1 MEEAVVAVNAAE
13 AAWQRMISALNV
25 FGPVQVV
32 VELPRMTGLRVEE
45 QAEMVL
51 GAARVEVLV

>member
-1 MEEAVVAVNAAE
+1 MVAVNAAE
-13 AAWQRMISALNV
+13 AAWQRKISALNA
-25 FGPVQVV
+25 FGPVQMV
-32 VELPRMTGLRVEE
+32 VELPRTTGLRVEE

>member
-1 MEEAVVAVNAAE
+1 MVAVNAAE
-13 AAWQRMISALNV
+13 AAWQRKISALNA